1 MRLSPIAL
9 ARTNGAAFHWTE
21 DKLDDP
27 ELRIQQ
33 YMDQEMLDRVKKFCL
48 ETWGLSNPDQMDLFH
63 GFRILKIQDTGNP
76 DINLSFDD
84 FCVAI
89 APL

>member
-1 MRLSPIAL
+1 
-9 ARTNGAAFHWTE
+9 
-21 DKLDDP
+21 
-27 ELRIQQ
+27 
-33 YMDQEMLDRVKKFCL
+33 MLDRVKKFCL

-89 APL
+89 ASPQ